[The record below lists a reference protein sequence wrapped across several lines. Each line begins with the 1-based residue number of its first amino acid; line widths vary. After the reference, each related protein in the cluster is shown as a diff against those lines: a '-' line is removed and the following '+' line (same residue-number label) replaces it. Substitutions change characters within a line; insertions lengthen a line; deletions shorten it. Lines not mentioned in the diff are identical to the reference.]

1 MNCNFAHFEAF
12 ATRSTPQEWIE
23 RGKDLMKRE
32 LYERAAECFK
42 NAGDDNREKIA
53 YAYQHYQN
61 ARLKQLGST
70 EMNEELHQAA
80 NKFLDVKMNKEAA
93 KCLRNGGQLE
103 LATLIYEKGA
113 KVL

>member
-1 MNCNFAHFEAF
+1 
-12 ATRSTPQEWIE
+12 
-23 RGKDLMKRE
+23 MKRE
-32 LYERAAECFK
+32 LYERAAACFK
-42 NAGDDNREKIA
+42 TAGDDKGENTA

-61 ARLKQLGST
+61 ARQKPLGST

-93 KCLRNGGQLE
+93 KCLRISGQLE

>member
-1 MNCNFAHFEAF
+1 MNGNFAHFEAF
-12 ATRSTPQEWIE
+12 ATRSAPQEWIE
-23 RGKDLMKRE
+23 RGEDLMKRE
-32 LYERAAECFK
+32 LYERAAACFK
-42 NAGDDNREKIA
+42 TAGDDKGENTA

-61 ARLKQLGST
+61 ARQKPLGST

-93 KCLRNGGQLE
+93 KCLRISGQLK

>member
-1 MNCNFAHFEAF
+1 MIGNFAHFEAF
-12 ATRSTPQEWIE
+12 ATRSAPQEWIE
-23 RGKDLMKRE
+23 RGEDLMKRE
-32 LYERAAECFK
+32 LYERAAACFK
-42 NAGDDNREKIA
+42 TAGDDKGENTA

-61 ARLKQLGST
+61 ARQKPLGST

-93 KCLRNGGQLE
+93 KCLRISGQLE